1 MDKFIIISIIIAIYL
16 AILLAWRSIS
26 RALDIAYQKNKI
38 ESDKLIKDT
47 QIDNTI
53 IENLDMLIK
62 DVIEEYVIFELKPKN
77 IYYITNN
84 IEAEMREYIVNEI
97 TERLPVL
104 LMQKLEFICNS
115 EHIGDLIGTRVYMAV
130 MNYVLEFNVNSEERP
145 KN

>member
-1 MDKFIIISIIIAIYL
+1 MDNFIIISIIIAIYL
-16 AILLAWRSIS
+16 VILLAWRSIH

-47 QIDNTI
+47 QIDSTI
-53 IENLDMLIK
+53 IENLDLLIK
-62 DVIEEYVIFELKPKN
+62 DVIEEYVILELKPKN

-84 IEAEMREYIVNEI
+84 IETEMREYIVNEI
-97 TERLPVL
+97 TERIPVL
-104 LMQKLEFICNS
+104 LMKKLEFICNS
-115 EHIGDLIGTRVYMAV
+115 DHIGDLIGKRVYMAV